1 MEHCHMQRDLRSN
14 QKLGNGTL
22 LFGMELKRKLCHLQR
37 VLGSNKKIRYKT
49 LLFGAKLELGTLL
62 CETQSK
68 NGTLLFAV
76 CPEEWLKLR
85 GRFKAKA
92 QPGMARVR
100 VLTMGGKGREGSPK
114 RKAFTISLRSH
125 SGCPPHEPEAGMD
138 GRSTHGSTAAF

>member
-85 GRFKAKA
+85 GR
-92 QPGMARVR
+92 QSMSSQIQSQGTARDGEGKGSDYGR
-100 VLTMGGKGREGSPK
+100 KGKGRVTQKKSIHNQPK
-114 RKAFTISLRSH
+114 
-125 SGCPPHEPEAGMD
+125 EPF
-138 GRSTHGSTAAF
+138 RLPTS